1 MTKILVVDDEQNMR
15 TGLKDNLEFEGYE
28 VDTANDGE
36 QGLKKILD
44 NTYNLIIL
52 DVMMPKKSGFDVCKE
67 VRKAGITTPVILLTA
82 KGDEIDKVVG
92 LEIGADDYVTK
103 PFSLRELLA
112 RVKAILR
119 RGENLVMDEAAREV
133 MIGKLVI
140 NFNGYKATSKNKDV
154 QMSHKEFEILHYLW
168 KRRNSTVSRDDLL
181 TEIWGYDENPT
192 TRTVDNF
199 ILKLRQKVELD
210 SNHPQIIL
218 TVHGI
223 GYKLA
228 HRIICIIIDLKAKWI

>member
-1 MTKILVVDDEQNMR
+1 MPKILVVDDEQNMR

-28 VDTANDGE
+28 VDTANDGV

-44 NTYNLIIL
+44 NNYNLIIL

-67 VRKAGITTPVILLTA
+67 SRNAGITTPIILLTA
-82 KGDEIDKVVG
+82 KGEEIDKVVG

-119 RGENLVMDEAAREV
+119 RGENLVMSESDHEV
-133 MIGKLVI
+133 KIGKLEI
-140 NFNGYKATSKNKDV
+140 NFNGYKATAKNKDV

-168 KRRNSTVSRDDLL
+168 KHRNSTISRDDLL
-181 TEIWGYDENPT
+181 TEIWGYDETPT

-199 ILKLRQKVELD
+199 ILKLRQKVEVD
-210 SNHPQIIL
+210 SNHPQIII

-223 GYKLA
+223 GYKLVY
-228 HRIICIIIDLKAKWI
+228 

>member
-1 MTKILVVDDEQNMR
+1 MPKILVVDDEQNMR
-15 TGLKDNLEFEGYE
+15 TGLKDNLEFEGYDVE
-28 VDTANDGE
+28 TANDGE
-36 QGLKKILD
+36 QGLKKIFEGS
-44 NTYNLIIL
+44 YNLIIL

-67 VRKAGITTPVILLTA
+67 IRKAGMTTPVILLTA
-82 KGDEIDKVVG
+82 KGEEIDKVVG

-119 RGENLVMDEAAREV
+119 RSENLVMNEEDREV
-133 MIGKLVI
+133 KIGRLEI
-140 NFNGYKATSKNKDV
+140 NFSGYKATSKNRGV
-154 QMSHKEFEILHYLW
+154 AMSHKEFEILHHLW
-168 KRRNSTVSRDDLL
+168 KHRNSTVSREDLL
-181 TEIWGYDENPT
+181 TEIWGYDETPT

-199 ILKLRQKVELD
+199 ILKLRQKIEID

-223 GYKLA
+223 GYKL
-228 HRIICIIIDLKAKWI
+228 II

>member
-15 TGLKDNLEFEGYE
+15 TGLKDNLEFEGYDVE
-28 VDTANDGE
+28 TAVDGE
-36 QGLKKILD
+36 QGLKKIID
-44 NTYNLIIL
+44 NNYNLIIL

-67 VRKAGITTPVILLTA
+67 VRKAGITTPIILLTA
-82 KGDEIDKVVG
+82 KGEEIDKVVG

-119 RGENLVMDEAAREV
+119 RGENLMMNEVEREV
-133 MIGKLVI
+133 KIGRLEI
-140 NFNGYKATSKNKDV
+140 NFNGYKATSKNKDI
-154 QMSHKEFEILHYLW
+154 QLSHKEFEILHYLW

-181 TEIWGYDENPT
+181 SEVWGYDENPS

-199 ILKLRQKVELD
+199 ILKLRQKVEVD
-210 SNHPQIIL
+210 SNHPQVIL

-223 GYKLA
+223 GYKLV
-228 HRIICIIIDLKAKWI
+228 I

>member
-1 MTKILVVDDEQNMR
+1 MPKILVVDDEQNMR

-36 QGLKKILD
+36 QGLKKIID
-44 NTYNLIIL
+44 NSYNLIIL

-119 RGENLVMDEAAREV
+119 RGENLVMNESAREV
-133 MIGKLVI
+133 KIGKLEI
-140 NFNGYKATSKNKDV
+140 DFNGYKATSKNKDV

-168 KRRNSTVSRDDLL
+168 NRRNSTVSRDDLL
-181 TEIWGYDENPT
+181 TEVWGYDENPS

-199 ILKLRQKVELD
+199 ILKLRQKVEVD
-210 SNHPQIIL
+210 PNHPQVIL

-223 GYKLA
+223 GYKLV
-228 HRIICIIIDLKAKWI
+228 I

>member
-1 MTKILVVDDEQNMR
+1 MPKILVVDDEQNMR
-15 TGLKDNLEFEGYE
+15 TGLKDNLEFEGFD

-36 QGLKKILD
+36 QGLKKIFE
-44 NTYNLIIL
+44 NNYNLIIL

-67 VRKAGITTPVILLTA
+67 IRKSGLTTPVILLTA
-82 KGDEIDKVVG
+82 KGEEIDKVVG
-92 LEIGADDYVTK
+92 LELGADDYVTK

-119 RGENLVMDEAAREV
+119 RGENLVMNEDEKEV
-133 MIGKLVI
+133 RIGRLDV
-140 NFNGYKATSKNKDV
+140 NFSGYKATSKKRDIA
-154 QMSHKEFEILHYLW
+154 MSHKEFEILHYLW
-168 KRRNSTVSRDDLL
+168 KHRNTTVSRENLL
-181 TEIWGYDENPT
+181 TEIWGYEETPT

-199 ILKLRQKVELD
+199 ILKLRQKIEID

-223 GYKLA
+223 GYKL
-228 HRIICIIIDLKAKWI
+228 IIN

>member
-1 MTKILVVDDEQNMR
+1 MPKILVVDDEQNMR
-15 TGLKDNLEFEGYE
+15 TGLKDNLEFEGYDVE
-28 VDTANDGE
+28 TANDGE
-36 QGLKKILD
+36 QGLKKIFEGS
-44 NTYNLIIL
+44 YNLIIL

-67 VRKAGITTPVILLTA
+67 VRKAGMTTPVILLTA
-82 KGDEIDKVVG
+82 KGEEIDKVLG

-119 RGENLVMDEAAREV
+119 RSENLVMNEEDREV
-133 MIGKLVI
+133 KIGRLEI
-140 NFNGYKATSKNKDV
+140 NFSGYKAISKNRDV
-154 QMSHKEFEILHYLW
+154 AMSHKEFEILHHLW
-168 KRRNSTVSRDDLL
+168 KHRNSTVSREDLL
-181 TEIWGYDENPT
+181 TEIWGYDETPT

-199 ILKLRQKVELD
+199 ILKLRQKIEID

-223 GYKLA
+223 GYKL
-228 HRIICIIIDLKAKWI
+228 II

>member
-1 MTKILVVDDEQNMR
+1 MPKILVVDDEQNMR
-15 TGLKDNLEFEGYE
+15 TGLKDNLEFEGYD

-36 QGLKKILD
+36 QGLKRIFEGS
-44 NTYNLIIL
+44 YNLIIL

-67 VRKAGITTPVILLTA
+67 IRKAGMSTPVILLTA
-82 KGDEIDKVVG
+82 KGEEIDKVVG

-119 RGENLVMDEAAREV
+119 RSENLVINGEEREV
-133 MIGKLVI
+133 KIGRLEV
-140 NFNGYKATSKNKDV
+140 NFSGYKATSKNRDV
-154 QMSHKEFEILHYLW
+154 AMSHKEFEILHYLW
-168 KRRNSTVSRDDLL
+168 KHRNTTVSREDLL
-181 TEIWGYDENPT
+181 VEIWGYEETPT

-199 ILKLRQKVELD
+199 ILKLRQKIETD

-223 GYKLA
+223 GYKL
-228 HRIICIIIDLKAKWI
+228 II

>member
-1 MTKILVVDDEQNMR
+1 MPKILVVDDEQNMR
-15 TGLKDNLEFEGYE
+15 TGLKDNLEFEGYDVE
-28 VDTANDGE
+28 TANDGE

-119 RGENLVMDEAAREV
+119 RGENLVMNESAREV
-133 MIGKLVI
+133 KIGKLEI
-140 NFNGYKATSKNKDV
+140 NFEGYKATSKNKDV
-154 QMSHKEFEILHYLW
+154 QMSHKEFEILHHLW
-168 KRRNSTVSRDDLL
+168 KHRNSTVSRDDLL
-181 TEIWGYDENPT
+181 TEVWGYDENPS

-199 ILKLRQKVELD
+199 ILKLRQKVEID
-210 SNHPQIIL
+210 SNHPQVIL

-223 GYKLA
+223 GYKLV
-228 HRIICIIIDLKAKWI
+228 I

>member
-1 MTKILVVDDEQNMR
+1 MPKILVVDDEQNMR

-36 QGLKKILD
+36 QGLKKIID

-112 RVKAILR
+112 RVKAVLR
-119 RGENLVMDEAAREV
+119 RSENLVMNDADREIK
-133 MIGKLVI
+133 IGKLEI
-140 NFNGYKATSKNKDV
+140 NFSGYKATSKNKDV

-181 TEIWGYDENPT
+181 TDIWGYDENPT

-199 ILKLRQKVELD
+199 ILKLRQKVEVD
-210 SNHPQIIL
+210 SNHPQVIL

-223 GYKLA
+223 GYKLV
-228 HRIICIIIDLKAKWI
+228 I

>member
-1 MTKILVVDDEQNMR
+1 MPKILVVDDEQNMR
-15 TGLKDNLEFEGYE
+15 TGLKDNLEFEGYDVE
-28 VDTANDGE
+28 TANDGE
-36 QGLKKILD
+36 QGLKKIFEGS
-44 NTYNLIIL
+44 YNLIIL

-67 VRKAGITTPVILLTA
+67 VRKAGMSTPVILLTA
-82 KGDEIDKVVG
+82 KGEEIDKVLG

-119 RGENLVMDEAAREV
+119 RSENLVMNEEDREV
-133 MIGKLVI
+133 KIGRLEI
-140 NFNGYKATSKNKDV
+140 NFSGYKATSKNRDV
-154 QMSHKEFEILHYLW
+154 AMSHKEFEILHHLW
-168 KRRNSTVSRDDLL
+168 KHRNSTVSREDLL
-181 TEIWGYDENPT
+181 TEIWGYDETPT

-199 ILKLRQKVELD
+199 ILKLRQKIEID

-223 GYKLA
+223 GYKL
-228 HRIICIIIDLKAKWI
+228 II

>member
-1 MTKILVVDDEQNMR
+1 MELKMPKILVVDDEQNMR
-15 TGLKDNLEFEGYE
+15 TGLKDNLEFEGYDVE
-28 VDTANDGE
+28 TANDGE
-36 QGLKKILD
+36 QGLKKIFEGS
-44 NTYNLIIL
+44 YNLIIL

-67 VRKAGITTPVILLTA
+67 VRKAGMTTPVILLTA
-82 KGDEIDKVVG
+82 KGEEIDKVLG

-119 RGENLVMDEAAREV
+119 RSENLVMNEEDREV
-133 MIGKLVI
+133 KIGRLEI
-140 NFNGYKATSKNKDV
+140 NFSGYKATSKNRDV
-154 QMSHKEFEILHYLW
+154 AMSHKEFEILHYLW
-168 KRRNSTVSRDDLL
+168 KHRNTTVSRENLL
-181 TEIWGYDENPT
+181 TEIWGYEETPT

-199 ILKLRQKVELD
+199 ILKLRQKIEID

-223 GYKLA
+223 GYKL
-228 HRIICIIIDLKAKWI
+228 II

>member
-1 MTKILVVDDEQNMR
+1 MPKILVVDDEQNMR

-28 VDTANDGE
+28 VETANDGE
-36 QGLKKILD
+36 QGLKKILE
-44 NTYNLIIL
+44 NNFNLIIL
-52 DVMMPKKSGFDVCKE
+52 DVMMPKKSGFDVCKDL
-67 VRKAGITTPVILLTA
+67 RKAGITTPVILLTA
-82 KGDEIDKVVG
+82 KGEEIDKVVG

-119 RGENLVMDEAAREV
+119 RSENLVMNDSEREV
-133 MIGKLVI
+133 KIGKLVI

-168 KRRNSTVSRDDLL
+168 KHRNSTVSRNDLL
-181 TEIWGYDENPT
+181 TEIWGYDETPT

-199 ILKLRQKVELD
+199 ILKLRHKVEVD
-210 SNHPQIIL
+210 SNHPQVIL
-218 TVHGI
+218 TVHGV
-223 GYKLA
+223 GYKLV
-228 HRIICIIIDLKAKWI
+228 L

>member
-1 MTKILVVDDEQNMR
+1 MPKILVVDDEQNMR
-15 TGLKDNLEFEGYE
+15 TGLKDNLEFEGYD

-119 RGENLVMDEAAREV
+119 RGENLVMDESAREV

-140 NFNGYKATSKNKDV
+140 NFNGYKAISKNKDV
-154 QMSHKEFEILHYLW
+154 PMSHKEFEILHYLW

-199 ILKLRQKVELD
+199 ILKLRQKIEID
-210 SNHPQIIL
+210 SNHPQVIL

-223 GYKLA
+223 GYKLVS
-228 HRIICIIIDLKAKWI
+228 

>member
-1 MTKILVVDDEQNMR
+1 MPKILVVDDEQNMR

-36 QGLKKILD
+36 QGLKKIIE
-44 NTYNLIIL
+44 NSYNLIIL

-119 RGENLVMDEAAREV
+119 RGENLVMNETEREV
-133 MIGKLVI
+133 RIGRLEV
-140 NFNGYKATSKNKDV
+140 NFNGYRATSKNKDV
-154 QMSHKEFEILHYLW
+154 QMSHKEFEILHHLW
-168 KRRNSTVSRDDLL
+168 KHRNSTVSRDDLL
-181 TEIWGYDENPT
+181 TEVWGYDENPS

-199 ILKLRQKVELD
+199 ILKLRQKVEVD
-210 SNHPQIIL
+210 SNHPQVIL

-223 GYKLA
+223 GYKLV
-228 HRIICIIIDLKAKWI
+228 I

>member
-1 MTKILVVDDEQNMR
+1 MPKILVVDDEQNMR
-15 TGLKDNLEFEGYE
+15 TGLKDNLEFEGYDVE
-28 VDTANDGE
+28 TANDGE
-36 QGLKKILD
+36 QGLKKIFEGS
-44 NTYNLIIL
+44 YNLIIL

-67 VRKAGITTPVILLTA
+67 VRKAGMTTPVILLTA
-82 KGDEIDKVVG
+82 KGEEIDKVLG

-119 RGENLVMDEAAREV
+119 RSENLVMNEEDREV
-133 MIGKLVI
+133 KIGRLEI
-140 NFNGYKATSKNKDV
+140 NFSGYKSTSKNRDV
-154 QMSHKEFEILHYLW
+154 AMSHKEFEILHYLW
-168 KRRNSTVSRDDLL
+168 KHRNTTVTRENLL
-181 TEIWGYDENPT
+181 TEIWGYEETPT

-199 ILKLRQKVELD
+199 ILKLRQKIEID

-223 GYKLA
+223 GYKL
-228 HRIICIIIDLKAKWI
+228 II

>member
-1 MTKILVVDDEQNMR
+1 MSKILVVDDEQNMR
-15 TGLKDNLEFEGYE
+15 TGLKDNLEFEGYD

-119 RGENLVMDEAAREV
+119 RGENLVMDESAREV

-140 NFNGYKATSKNKDV
+140 NFNGYKAISKNKDV
-154 QMSHKEFEILHYLW
+154 PMSHKEFEILHYLW

-199 ILKLRQKVELD
+199 ILKLRQKIEID
-210 SNHPQIIL
+210 SNHPQVIL

-223 GYKLA
+223 GYKLVS
-228 HRIICIIIDLKAKWI
+228 